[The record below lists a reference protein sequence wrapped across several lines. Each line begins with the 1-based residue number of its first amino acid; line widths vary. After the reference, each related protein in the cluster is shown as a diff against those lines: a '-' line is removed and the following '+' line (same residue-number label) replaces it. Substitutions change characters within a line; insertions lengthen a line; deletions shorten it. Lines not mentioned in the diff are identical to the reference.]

1 MSEDAEY
8 DEFLMMGE
16 DGPDDGVRTLNPDGD
31 KKGKKKSNRP
41 PRPYDHLTW
50 EQYERCRLRERFMAV
65 AVCAPFQWVEFVRLH
80 QTELSKLDEQTKASF
95 RRVLQGSMEI
105 SKTRALSF
113 EDTELI
119 NRVFGP
125 YTQAVPP
132 RNLMFRYES
141 DEDRFYGN
149 CKSREPTAVLQY
161 MHDVTYNM
169 FHRFMHCEPEINEFI
184 ESLNSEQEE
193 TLRNLIEYHCM
204 ADIGP
209 ISKSFRHFEEGDYE
223 EMVSIVDRNRRVAID
238 G

>member
-1 MSEDAEY
+1 MERTNEDVMAFSDMTEE
-8 DEFLMMGE
+8 EFLSESERNG
-16 DGPDDGVRTLNPDGD
+16 GR
-31 KKGKKKSNRP
+31 KGKDKKSNKP

-65 AVCAPFQWVEFVRLH
+65 SICAPFQWIEFIRLH

-95 RRVLQGSMEI
+95 RRVLQRSMEC
-105 SKTRALSF
+105 SKVRPLSF
-113 EDTELI
+113 EDTDLI

-125 YTQAVPP
+125 YTKAVPP
-132 RNLMFRYES
+132 RNLIFRYEGE
-141 DEDRFYGN
+141 EDRFYGN

-169 FHRFMHCEPEINEFI
+169 FCRFMHCEPEIDEFI
-184 ESLNSEQEE
+184 ESLDSEQEGM
-193 TLRNLIEYHCM
+193 LRNLIEYHCM

-223 EMVSIVDRNRRVAID
+223 DMVSIVDRNRGMVINE
-238 G
+238 